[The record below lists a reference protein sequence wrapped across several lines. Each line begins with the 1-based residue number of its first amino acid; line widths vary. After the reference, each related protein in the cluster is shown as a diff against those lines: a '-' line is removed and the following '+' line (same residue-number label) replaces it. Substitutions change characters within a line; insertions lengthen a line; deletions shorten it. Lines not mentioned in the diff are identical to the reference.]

1 LDFEQVE
8 EVLWRPALA
17 AQQVSAE
24 PTAEEQQER
33 DAFAEPRVEEQQERD
48 AFAEPRV
55 EERLEREAFAEP
67 KVVLARSTSSRPEEE
82 PWHQVES

>member
-33 DAFAEPRVEEQQERD
+33 DAFAEPRVEEQ
-48 AFAEPRV
+48 
-55 EERLEREAFAEP
+55 LEREAFAEP